1 LNLEKESGRPFALST
16 ITYFDLNPGTWQRL
30 TPQNRGSN
38 GVLATATL
46 QILHRHRTTQ
56 VPGETTPNTRPVR
69 RIRRGHP
76 LGVLRNQQYRRYW
89 IAGFATFTGFNM
101 QMLIRGWMM
110 YELTSSPLMVTMVT
124 AAMMMPMLFLS
135 LIGGALADRAD
146 RKKITLIADVTLLA
160 SFVALFAISIAGI
173 MAPWHII
180 AISVTNGIAFS
191 LAISARQAMI
201 SGLVHREQLRTAV
214 GLSATTYNSAQILG
228 PAIGGAIL
236 PFFGATW
243 ALGVSAIVV
252 VPALFLYASLKP
264 VHQPDSSKSRGSI
277 IENVRAGLSYAY
289 SNSTLRFLMLGTMV
303 MILTVGP
310 FQTLMPVFAEDVLKV
325 GAGGLSVLLLFA
337 GVGALA
343 GSLSVVI
350 IDEKIGH
357 QKLELVFGLL
367 AAASLLAFALSPWF
381 ALSVL
386 LVGVTSFATTG
397 FMVVNM
403 TVVQVMS
410 PDYIR
415 GRVVSVRFLVI
426 GLMPFGALLMGAL
439 AETYGASTAVA
450 IVAGVGAVGFALV
463 QIVSR
468 IFGTTETQS

>member
-1 LNLEKESGRPFALST
+1 M
-16 ITYFDLNPGTWQRL
+16 
-30 TPQNRGSN
+30 
-38 GVLATATL
+38 
-46 QILHRHRTTQ
+46 LHRHRTAQ
-56 VPGETTPNTRPVR
+56 VPGGTTPNTRPVR

-76 LGVLRNQQYRRYW
+76 LGVLRNRQYRRYW
-89 IAGFATFTGFNM
+89 VAGFATFTGFNM

-110 YELTSSPLMVTMVT
+110 YDLTSSPLMVTMVT

-135 LIGGALADRAD
+135 LVGGALADRVD
-146 RKKITLIADVTLLA
+146 RKMITLVSDVTLLA
-160 SFVALFAISIAGI
+160 SFIALFAISAAGA

-180 AISVTNGIAFS
+180 AISVINGIAFAM
-191 LAISARQAMI
+191 AISARQALI
-201 SGLVHREQLRTAV
+201 SGLVHREQLRTAI
-214 GLSATTYNSAQILG
+214 GLSATTYNTAQIIG
-228 PAIGGAIL
+228 PAIAGAIL
-236 PFFGATW
+236 PFLGPTW
-243 ALGVSAIVV
+243 ALGVSALVV
-252 VPALFLYASLKP
+252 LPALFLYASLKP
-264 VHQPDSSKSRGSI
+264 VHQPNSLHAQGSI
-277 IENVRAGLSYAY
+277 IENIRAGLSYAY

-310 FQTLMPVFAEDVLKV
+310 FQSLMPVFAEDVFKV

-343 GSLSVVI
+343 GSISVVI
-350 IDEKIGH
+350 IDDKIDH

-367 AAASLLAFALSPWF
+367 ASASLAAFALSPWF
-381 ALSVL
+381 ALSIL
-386 LVGVTSFATTG
+386 LVSVTAFASTG

-426 GLMPFGALLMGAL
+426 GLMPFGAITTGAL
-439 AETYGASTAVA
+439 AETHGAPIAVA
-450 IVAGVGAVGFALV
+450 VVAAVGALGFAGV

-468 IFGTTETQS
+468 VFAPQSGNSDPPSRG

>member
-1 LNLEKESGRPFALST
+1 M
-16 ITYFDLNPGTWQRL
+16 
-30 TPQNRGSN
+30 
-38 GVLATATL
+38 
-46 QILHRHRTTQ
+46 LHRHHTTH
-56 VPGETTPNTRPVR
+56 VPVGTTPNTRPVR

-76 LGVLRNQQYRRYW
+76 LGVLRNHQYRRYW
-89 IAGFATFTGFNM
+89 AAGFATFTGFNM

-135 LIGGALADRAD
+135 LVGGALADRFD
-146 RKKITLIADVTLLA
+146 RKMITLVSDVTLFV
-160 SFVALFAISIAGI
+160 SFAVLFGISAVGV

-180 AISVTNGIAFS
+180 AISAVNGVTFA
-191 LAISARQAMI
+191 LAISARQALI
-201 SGLVHREQLRTAV
+201 SGLVHREQLRTAI
-214 GLSATTYNSAQILG
+214 GLSATTYNSAQIVG

-236 PFFGATW
+236 PFFGPTW
-243 ALGVSAIVV
+243 ALGVSSLVV
-252 VPALFLYASLKP
+252 LPSIFLYASLKP
-264 VHQPDSSKSRGSI
+264 VHQPDSSKSQGSI
-277 IENVRAGLSYAY
+277 IDNVRAGLLYAY
-289 SNSTLRFLMLGTMV
+289 SNSTLRFVMLGTMV
-303 MILTVGP
+303 MVLTVGT
-310 FQTLMPVFAEDVLKV
+310 FQSLLPVFAEDVLKV

-350 IDEKIGH
+350 IDEKVGH

-367 AAASLLAFALSPWF
+367 ASASLAAFALSPWYV
-381 ALSVL
+381 LSVL
-386 LVGVTSFATTG
+386 LVSITAFATTG

-426 GLMPFGALLMGAL
+426 GLMPFGALTMGAL
-439 AETYGASTAVA
+439 AESHGASIAVA
-450 IVAGVGAVGFALV
+450 VIAGIGALGFAGVQV
-463 QIVSR
+463 VSR
-468 IFGTTETQS
+468 IFSSRPGNSETFSQD